1 MFLAKCLR
9 LTRRNSFGLIKVYA
23 LQEPKTLKNRFFTA
37 LKLFCY
43 RATNIQNSVVHMNP
57 EQAKTANKALNE
69 LSENYID
76 LIHAV
81 KSTAN
86 STEAAKKLWREGNK
100 SRLIELGI
108 ALIIFPEPTA
118 ISEVIGAGFIAAGTV
133 KKGLQC
139 RSLYLEDVTKT
150 FKNTMKSVLEIRNSV
165 KI

>member
-1 MFLAKCLR
+1 MK
-9 LTRRNSFGLIKVYA
+9 
-23 LQEPKTLKNRFFTA
+23 E
-37 LKLFCY
+37 
-43 RATNIQNSVVHMNP
+43 
-57 EQAKTANKALNE
+57 
-69 LSENYID
+69 
-76 LIHAV
+76 
-81 KSTAN
+81 
-86 STEAAKKLWREGNK
+86 NK